1 MKLGYLRAEYL
12 EAGVKVPLE
21 IKLEKQTS
29 SVLIAGKS
37 GSGKS
42 LSARW
47 YIGNLLA
54 TGESA
59 VYIADYKGGE
69 EYESFEGSS
78 AYASGNDAI
87 AMIQEFYDFFV
98 YVRENKIKLQTHYT
112 LFVEEWFG
120 LLTYAETQS
129 KQSYRQRSENSL
141 QSPVG

>member
-1 MKLGYLRAEYL
+1 MKLGYLL
-12 EAGVKVPLE
+12 EDYQKTGIKIPLN
-21 IKLEKQTS
+21 IKLAKQTS

-42 LSARW
+42 LSVRW
-47 YIGNLLA
+47 YIGTLLT

-78 AYASGNDAI
+78 SYASGSDAVT
-87 AMIQEFYDFFV
+87 MIRDFYDFFV
-98 YVRENKIKLQTHYT
+98 YVRENKVKLETHYT

-129 KQSYRQRSENSL
+129 KKLKAEL
-141 QSPVG
+141 

>member
-1 MKLGYLRAEYL
+1 MKLGYLL
-12 EAGVKVPLE
+12 EDYQKTGIKIPLN
-21 IKLEKQTS
+21 IKLAKQTS

-54 TGESA
+54 TDESA

-112 LFVEEWFG
+112 LFVE
-120 LLTYAETQS
+120 
-129 KQSYRQRSENSL
+129 
-141 QSPVG
+141 